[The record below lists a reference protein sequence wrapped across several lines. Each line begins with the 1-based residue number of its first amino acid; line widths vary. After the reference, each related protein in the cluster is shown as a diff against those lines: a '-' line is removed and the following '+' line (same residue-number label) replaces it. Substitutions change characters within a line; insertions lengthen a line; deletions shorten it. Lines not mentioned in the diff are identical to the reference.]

1 MVISLSNEN
10 NEVLWTGVDIICTV
24 EGCGKPAKIR
34 VLPHAFQR
42 VMLCDEHYQKVSG
55 SEPEEE

>member
-1 MVISLSNEN
+1 MSNEN

-55 SEPEEE
+55 SGPEEE